1 MTNEKKSSSDD
12 AIESGLESLGDD
24 LLSDEE
30 REDLLSDFDEILSKT
45 TGESSV
51 DEEKATEQGNVSDL
65 EDLETFLE
73 EFDSSMEEK
82 VPASASDEA
91 PPIEEK
97 RELELAEAEL
107 DLSSDAEG
115 DQAVSVAD
123 GAGGETEQERVETL
137 EAVAEDVAAELSD
150 DDFEIFTAADELE
163 EEFNESVAEVEQFL
177 TEEHEPSGESMETA
191 DSAEEQTQT
200 PEVVID
206 AAPVEMEAVELE
218 LPLESPADEP
228 DVALEPEVAKP
239 VPAAAAAPTTVQAA
253 LDRKFTLG
261 LLLLAI
267 IALAVGGGGFWMA
280 LGLSSEVETLNTSLA
295 SLKQAQ
301 QNDGQENQELAMLR
315 SDLQRAELRLNEM
328 AVIIEGPMS
337 HLEERSKEDING
349 INERLARI
357 EGEVTKLRK
366 VGVSAA
372 KPVAK
377 AAPAASTG
385 GWLVNL
391 VSLTSSLE
399 ADKQVKQLKSL
410 GVDAIKRSA
419 TIDGKTW
426 YRLQVVGF
434 GSKQEARAYADKV
447 ATKTGMKNAWVGKE

>member
-1 MTNEKKSSSDD
+1 MTDEKKSSADD
-12 AIESGLESLGDD
+12 AIESGLESLGND

-45 TGESSV
+45 TGESSA
-51 DEEKATEQGNVSDL
+51 DEEKASGHGNVSDL

-82 VPASASDEA
+82 VPGSASDEA
-91 PPIEEK
+91 PAEDK
-97 RELELAEAEL
+97 RELALDEAEL
-107 DLSSDAEG
+107 DLSAEVADAE
-115 DQAVSVAD
+115 AD
-123 GAGGETEQERVETL
+123 AAGETEQ
-137 EAVAEDVAAELSD
+137 
-150 DDFEIFTAADELE
+150 
-163 EEFNESVAEVEQFL
+163 
-177 TEEHEPSGESMETA
+177 EHEPSGERMETA
-191 DSAEEQTQT
+191 DSAE
-200 PEVVID
+200 
-206 AAPVEMEAVELE
+206 APVEMEAVELE

-253 LDRKFTLG
+253 PDRKFTLG

-280 LGLSSEVETLNTSLA
+280 LGLNSEIETLNTSLA

-301 QNDGQENQELAMLR
+301 QSDGQENQELAMLR
-315 SDLQRAELRLNEM
+315 SDLQRVQSRLNEM
-328 AVIIEGPMS
+328 AMLIEGPMS
-337 HLEERSKEDING
+337 HLEERSKEDIDG
-349 INERLARI
+349 LNERLARI

-399 ADKQVKQLKSL
+399 ADKQIKQLKSL